1 MTPMINDELKFQHP
15 LHLLVMLVH
24 VQLHQ
29 LLLCEIIIVFLDKL
43 CQLHVHGVWRITLFT
58 LEILNLHPICMNAP
72 VFQF

>member
-29 LLLCEIIIVFLDKL
+29 LLLCENIIVFLDKL
-43 CQLHVHGVWRITLFT
+43 SQLHVHGVWRIILFT
-58 LEILNLHPICMNAP
+58 LEILNLHPICTNAP
-72 VFQF
+72 ILQF